1 VFVAPACCAG
11 LSISPALDTFLKERT
26 REQSKAYNYK
36 RAPEQMAVRRA
47 KKQLKAKRKEDVR
60 TEAGGYNTG
69 AYEGEGGEGEGSAE
83 AGGKKKR
90 TKRAA
95 SCCGNCRTV
104 GCRRSGNSCKS
115 GGPSLYPATLEA
127 ERVARQGPSLSIADF
142 TALTMAGV
150 SSD

>member
-1 VFVAPACCAG
+1 MG
-11 LSISPALDTFLKERT
+11 IT
-26 REQSKAYNYK
+26 RGHMK
-36 RAPEQMAVRRA
+36 
-47 KKQLKAKRKEDVR
+47 
-60 TEAGGYNTG
+60 
-69 AYEGEGGEGEGSAE
+69 YEGEGGEGEGSAE

>member
-1 VFVAPACCAG
+1 M
-11 LSISPALDTFLKERT
+11 K
-26 REQSKAYNYK
+26 
-36 RAPEQMAVRRA
+36 
-47 KKQLKAKRKEDVR
+47 
-60 TEAGGYNTG
+60 
-69 AYEGEGGEGEGSAE
+69 YEGEGGEGEGSAE

-104 GCRRSGNSCKS
+104 GCRRSGNSCKCYCKP
-115 GGPSLYPATLEA
+115 GGASLYPATLEA